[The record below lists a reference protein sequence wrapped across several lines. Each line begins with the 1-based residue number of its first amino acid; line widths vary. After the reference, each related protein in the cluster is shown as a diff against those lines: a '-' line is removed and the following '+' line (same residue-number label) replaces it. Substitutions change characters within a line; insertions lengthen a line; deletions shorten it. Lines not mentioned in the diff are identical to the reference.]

1 MTGKLSL
8 RRSTIAPWRSEQIQ
22 SASAKRK
29 RLGVRKRL
37 IAHGLS
43 EAAVDRWMEAWE
55 ASGPLEAPG
64 GSFWG
69 RGADWILS
77 ETAAARKPPIQAD
90 VRRGEQGARR

>member
-1 MTGKLSL
+1 MASSPGALPSVTGKLSL

-55 ASGPLEAPG
+55 ASG
-64 GSFWG
+64 
-69 RGADWILS
+69 RV
-77 ETAAARKPPIQAD
+77 PPTPNLHY
-90 VRRGEQGARR
+90 